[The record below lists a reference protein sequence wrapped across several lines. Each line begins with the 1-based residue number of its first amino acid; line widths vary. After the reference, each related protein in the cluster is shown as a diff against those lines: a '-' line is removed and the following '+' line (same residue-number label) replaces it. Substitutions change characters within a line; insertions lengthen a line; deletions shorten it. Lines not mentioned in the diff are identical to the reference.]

1 MNRKI
6 FAAVFSLVLLC
17 SCGNGGTAEISEV
30 ETESVTVT
38 SAVASETAVTTTA
51 AETASETVSE
61 VSEAEEKAPITRDFF
76 NDDVVFEEVMVPV
89 KDTNYNKDRTENTVK
104 LYEYDTAGNITKCL
118 EHNYYSDYMHDRTYE
133 YDYNPNGTYNS
144 FTSFFDGKTN
154 DIFRFDENGYCIE
167 HTNKLLTIDDTTNYE
182 YEFDKEGRII
192 RKSISFDEISSGWDE
207 YTYDEN
213 GRLYEEFGVSAYGYI
228 YYRHEYIGNIENV
241 YCSQDYS
248 KKEKLWKII
257 EKDENGNKIKE
268 TINAEVF
275 DIYDGYEK
283 KGKFFIEYKY
293 DDMNRLIY
301 ENHTV
306 SDDYIYDTD
315 DAVNIV
321 YLLTYEY
328 EGDKLK
334 KERRTF
340 SGGGFGDEYFYSD
353 NGSMIIKSY
362 VKDVLKYE
370 TEYAVIP
377 KIKTDIEYKYYMD
390 IKP

>member
-1 MNRKI
+1 MNKKI
-6 FAAVFSLVLLC
+6 FAAFFSMILLC
-17 SCGNGGTAEISEV
+17 SCGNGGTAEVSEA
-30 ETESVTVT
+30 EKESVTVT
-38 SAVASETAVTTTA
+38 SAASETTVTTTA
-51 AETASETVSE
+51 AETTSEAVSE

-76 NDDVVFEEVMVPV
+76 NDDVVFEEVMLPIKVTAFDIDGTG
-89 KDTNYNKDRTENTVK
+89 KITD
-104 LYEYDTAGNITKCL
+104 LYEYDEAGNRIKLITYTSYPC
-118 EHNYYSDYMHDRTYE
+118 ERTYE
-133 YDYNPNGTYNS
+133 YDYNPDGIYNG
-144 FTSFFDGKTN
+144 FTSFFNGITN
-154 DIFRFDENGYCIE
+154 DIFRFDENGHCIE
-167 HTNKLLTIDDTTNYE
+167 HTNILSTISSTTGYE
-182 YEFDKEGRII
+182 YEFDEEGRII
-192 RKSISFDEISSGWDE
+192 RKSLTGGGFDE

-248 KKEKLWKII
+248 EKEKLWKII

-315 DAVNIV
+315 DTVNIV

-334 KERRTF
+334 KENRTF

-353 NGSMIIKSY
+353 NGSMIMKSY

>member
-1 MNRKI
+1 MNKKL
-6 FAAVFSLVLLC
+6 FAAVFSTVLLC
-17 SCGNGGTAEISEV
+17 SCGDGGTAEVHET
-30 ETESVTVT
+30 ETESVIVT
-38 SAVASETAVTTTA
+38 SAASEEVVTA
-51 AETASETVSE
+51 AAVETASESVTGISE
-61 VSEAEEKAPITRDFF
+61 TEEKAPITRDFF
-76 NDDVVFEEVMVPV
+76 NDDVVFEEVMLPV
-89 KDTNYNKDRTENTVK
+89 KVTAFDIDGTGRITDS
-104 LYEYDTAGNITKCL
+104 YEYDEAGNRIKWITYTSYPC
-118 EHNYYSDYMHDRTYE
+118 ERTYE
-133 YDYNPNGTYNS
+133 YDYNPDGTYNG
-144 FTSFFDGKTN
+144 FTSFFNGKTN
-154 DIFRFDENGYCIE
+154 DILRFDENGYCIE
-167 HTNKLLTIDDTTNYE
+167 HTNRLSTISSTTNYE
-182 YEFDKEGRII
+182 YEFDDEGRIM
-192 RKSISFDEISSGWDE
+192 RKSLDSGEWDE
-207 YTYDEN
+207 YTYDES
-213 GRLYEEFGVSAYGYI
+213 GRLYEEFGVSVYGYI

-241 YCSQDYS
+241 YCSQDS
-248 KKEKLWKII
+248 SEKEKLWKII

-268 TINAEVF
+268 TVNAEVY

-334 KERRTF
+334 KESRTF
-340 SGGGFGDEYFYSD
+340 SGRGFSYEYFYSD
-353 NGSMIIKSY
+353 NDSMIMKSY
-362 VKDVLKYE
+362 VKDILKDE
-370 TEYAVIP
+370 TEYAMIP